1 MNTTELTP
9 VESSNIAAA
18 GYDADALTLRV
29 RFTSGDEY
37 VYIGVT
43 EDVGQAFFEA
53 ESVGRYFNANI
64 RHAYTFEK
72 IDLDAIQSEGY
83 SFQIEMHY
91 RTWKQGFR
99 IKEIPIIFKDRQIGQ
114 SKMSK
119 KIVFES
125 IFMVWK
131 IKLTVK

>member
-29 RFTSGDEY
+29 RFVSGDEY

-64 RHAYTFEK
+64 RHAYTFGK
-72 IDLDAIQSEGY
+72 IDLDAEAPAESEEDAAPEPVLTNGDMGLQVPV
-83 SFQIEMHY
+83 SDEEAA
-91 RTWKQGFR
+91 
-99 IKEIPIIFKDRQIGQ
+99 EIDASVAEG
-114 SKMSK
+114 
-119 KIVFES
+119 
-125 IFMVWK
+125 
-131 IKLTVK
+131 TVEE